1 MPVKNY
7 IDLPYPQLDKLLQ
20 ELDATGREV
29 LAALSAFNNNNF
41 NKVPFAGSW
50 TGGQVAEHLL
60 KSIEGI
66 PSLIT
71 GNTAPT
77 VGRAPDAEV
86 KGIEDIFLDFDIKM
100 QSPEFILPGD
110 GPHDVKALLQT
121 YRATID
127 SIAEKAR
134 TLDLSLS
141 CMDFEF
147 PQVGHLTRWE
157 WISFGICHTVRHAR
171 QLRHIHQHLTAVPA

>member
-1 MPVKNY
+1 MSVKHY
-7 IDLPYPQLDKLLQ
+7 IDLSYPQVDKLLQ
-20 ELDATGREV
+20 ELDKAGREV
-29 LAALSAFNNNNF
+29 LAALAAFNNTDF
-41 NKVPFAGSW
+41 NKVLFAGSW

-66 PSLIT
+66 PVLLT
-71 GNTAPT
+71 GNTTAT
-77 VGRAPDAEV
+77 TDRAPDQEV
-86 KGIEDIFLDFDIKM
+86 KGIEDIFLDFDTKM

-110 GPHDVKALLQT
+110 GPHDVKAMLQS
-121 YRATID
+121 YRSTID

-141 CMDFEF
+141 CTDFEF

-157 WISFGICHTVRHAR
+157 WISFGICHTLRHAR
-171 QLRHIHQHLTAVPA
+171 QLRNIHQHLTAVPA